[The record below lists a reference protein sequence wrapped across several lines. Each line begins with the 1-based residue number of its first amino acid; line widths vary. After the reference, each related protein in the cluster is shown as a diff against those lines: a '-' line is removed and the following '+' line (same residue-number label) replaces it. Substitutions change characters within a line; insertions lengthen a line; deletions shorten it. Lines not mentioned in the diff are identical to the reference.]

1 MIRNRKDLAK
11 VKRIVVKV
19 GTSTITYPNCSRNFT
34 RMDHLC
40 RELADLHNQGL
51 EVILVTSGAVAVG
64 SERLG
69 GRKCWTVTAIPIP
82 ATRLWNC

>member
-34 RMDHLC
+34 RMDHRITC
-40 RELADLHNQGL
+40 AGNWR
-51 EVILVTSGAVAVG
+51 ICT
-64 SERLG
+64 
-69 GRKCWTVTAIPIP
+69 
-82 ATRLWNC
+82 TRGWK

>member
-1 MIRNRKDLAK
+1 MTQKCRYSVLHNASGRDLGRGEVYVMIRNRKDLAK

-51 EVILVTSGAVAVG
+51 EVILVTSG
-64 SERLG
+64 
-69 GRKCWTVTAIPIP
+69 WD
-82 ATRLWNC
+82 